1 MDGTEPIISSIEI
14 GYSIFK
20 SAWGNGFYSDGSLS
34 DQKWPA
40 YSGKNGIIEPQYG
53 KLKNL
58 NLRRKRNMWIC
69 PKCGREFKRINQG
82 HYCGKAPKTVLEYID
97 SQPIETHPHLTELM
111 IILQNSV
118 PCVNERILWS
128 MPYYEKEGKSISFSA
143 CKKHISFYVGAE
155 AIEKF
160 ALELN
165 EFVTKK
171 NAIYFPYDKAL
182 PTKLIENIVK
192 WCLS

>member
-1 MDGTEPIISSIEI
+1 
-14 GYSIFK
+14 
-20 SAWGNGFYSDGSLS
+20 
-34 DQKWPA
+34 
-40 YSGKNGIIEPQYG
+40 
-53 KLKNL
+53 
-58 NLRRKRNMWIC
+58 MWKC
-69 PKCGREFKRINQG
+69 PKCGREFKRTNQG
-82 HYCGKAPKTVLEYID
+82 HYCGKAPKTVLEYIHAQ
-97 SQPIETHPHLTELM
+97 SIETHSHLTEMML
-111 IILQNSV
+111 ILQSSV

-143 CKKHISFYVGAE
+143 CKKHVSFYVGVE

-182 PTKLIENIVK
+182 PAELIGNIVK

>member
-1 MDGTEPIISSIEI
+1 
-14 GYSIFK
+14 
-20 SAWGNGFYSDGSLS
+20 
-34 DQKWPA
+34 
-40 YSGKNGIIEPQYG
+40 
-53 KLKNL
+53 
-58 NLRRKRNMWIC
+58 
-69 PKCGREFKRINQG
+69 
-82 HYCGKAPKTVLEYID
+82 
-97 SQPIETHPHLTELM
+97 
-111 IILQNSV
+111 
-118 PCVNERILWS
+118 

-143 CKKHISFYVGAE
+143 CKKHISFYVGVE

-182 PTKLIENIVK
+182 PAELIENIVK